1 MTTTR
6 QAIALAVP
14 VGICL
19 GAAGIGSVL
28 TTPSL
33 HPWYATLR
41 KPSWTPPNW
50 LFGPVW
56 TALYLGM
63 AVAGW
68 LVGRQAGFSHAKLP
82 LTLFVIQLALNVAWS
97 GIFFGLQLV
106 GVAFLEVVL
115 LWLFIL
121 STTVAFWSI
130 SRMASWLMVPYLIWV
145 AYAAALNAA
154 IWRMN
159 KRERAGDERLLGPQH

>member
-1 MTTTR
+1 MTTAR
-6 QAIALAVP
+6 QAIALVVS

-19 GAAGIGSVL
+19 GAAGIGSIL
-28 TTPSL
+28 TTPSIK
-33 HPWYATLR
+33 PWYATLR
-41 KPSWTPPNW
+41 KPPWTPPNW

-56 TALYLGM
+56 TALYLSM
-63 AVAGW
+63 AVAAW
-68 LVGRQAGFSHAKLP
+68 LVWRRIGFSPAKLP

-97 GIFFGLQLV
+97 GIFFRLRLV

-121 STTVAFWSI
+121 WTAIAFGSVSST
-130 SRMASWLMVPYLIWV
+130 ASWLMVPYLTWV
-145 AYAAALNAA
+145 TFALALNAA

-159 KRERAGDERLLGPQH
+159 A

>member
-6 QAIALAVP
+6 QAIALAVS

-19 GAAGIGSVL
+19 GAAGMGSVL
-28 TTPSL
+28 TAPSL

-41 KPSWTPPNW
+41 KPTWTPPNW

-63 AVAGW
+63 AVAAW
-68 LVGRQAGFSHAKLP
+68 LVWRQAGFSHARLP
-82 LTLFVIQLALNVAWS
+82 LTLFAVQLALNVAWS
-97 GIFFGLQLV
+97 GIFFGLRSP

-121 STTVAFWSI
+121 STAIAFWPL
-130 SRMASWLMVPYLIWV
+130 SRTASWLLVPYLIWV
-145 AYAAALNAA
+145 TFASALNAA

-159 KRERAGDERLLGPQH
+159 A

>member
-1 MTTTR
+1 MTTR
-6 QAIALAVP
+6 QAIALAVS

-19 GAAGIGSVL
+19 GGAEIGSVL

-41 KPSWTPPNW
+41 KPAWTPPNW

-63 AVAGW
+63 AVAAW
-68 LVGRQAGFSHAKLP
+68 LVWRQGEFSHAKLP

-97 GIFFGLQLV
+97 GIFFGLRAP
-106 GVAFLEVVL
+106 GAAFLKVVL
-115 LWLFIL
+115 LWLCIL
-121 STTVAFWSI
+121 STAITFWPVSKT
-130 SRMASWLMVPYLIWV
+130 ASWLLVPYLTWV
-145 AYAAALNAA
+145 IYAAALNGA
-154 IWRMN
+154 IWRMMH
-159 KRERAGDERLLGPQH
+159 E

>member
-1 MTTTR
+1 VTTTR
-6 QAIALAVP
+6 QAISLAFS
-14 VGICL
+14 VGVCL

-41 KPSWTPPNW
+41 KPAWTPPNW

-56 TALYLGM
+56 TALYLAM
-63 AVAGW
+63 AVAAW
-68 LVGRQAGFSHAKLP
+68 LVWRQAGFSPARLP

-97 GIFFGLQLV
+97 GIFFRMRLPGA
-106 GVAFLEVVL
+106 AFLEVVL
-115 LWLFIL
+115 LWSYIL
-121 STTVAFWSI
+121 STAIAFWPV
-130 SRMASWLMVPYLIWV
+130 SRMASWLMVPYLTWV
-145 AYAAALNAA
+145 TFAAALNAA

-159 KRERAGDERLLGPQH
+159 A

>member
-1 MTTTR
+1 VTATR
-6 QAIALAVP
+6 QAIALAVS

-28 TTPSL
+28 TISSL
-33 HPWYATLR
+33 HLWYATLR
-41 KPSWTPPNW
+41 KPAWTPPNS

-63 AVAGW
+63 AVAAW
-68 LVGRQAGFSHAKLP
+68 LVWRQVGFSHGKFP
-82 LTLFVIQLALNVAWS
+82 LTLFAVQLALNVAWS
-97 GIFFGLQLV
+97 GIFFRLRSPGA
-106 GVAFLEVVL
+106 AFLEVVL

-121 STTVAFWSI
+121 STAIAFWPV
-130 SRMASWLMVPYLIWV
+130 SRTASWLLVPYLTW
-145 AYAAALNAA
+145 ATYAAALNAA

-159 KRERAGDERLLGPQH
+159 A

>member
-1 MTTTR
+1 VTTTR
-6 QAIALAVP
+6 HAIALAVS

-33 HPWYATLR
+33 RPWYATLR
-41 KPSWTPPNW
+41 KPAWTPPNW

-56 TALYLGM
+56 TALYLCM
-63 AVAGW
+63 AVAAW
-68 LVGRQAGFSHAKLP
+68 LVWRQAGFSPARLP
-82 LTLFVIQLALNVAWS
+82 LTLFVIQLALNVIWS
-97 GIFFGLQLV
+97 GIFFRLRLPGA
-106 GVAFLEVVL
+106 AFLEVVL

-121 STTVAFWSI
+121 LTATAFWPV
-130 SRMASWLMVPYLIWV
+130 SRTASWLLVPYLTWV
-145 AYAAALNAA
+145 TYAGVLNAA

-159 KRERAGDERLLGPQH
+159 V

>member
-1 MTTTR
+1 MATR
-6 QAIALAVP
+6 QAIALAFS

-19 GAAGIGSVL
+19 GAAGIGSIL

-50 LFGPVW
+50 LFGAVW

-63 AVAGW
+63 AVAAW
-68 LVGRQAGFSHAKLP
+68 LVWRQAGFLPARLP
-82 LTLFVIQLALNVAWS
+82 LTLFVFQLALNVAWS
-97 GIFFGLQLV
+97 AIFFGLRAP
-106 GVAFLEVVL
+106 GAAFLEVVL

-121 STTVAFWSI
+121 LTAIAFWPV
-130 SRMASWLMVPYLIWV
+130 SRTASWLLVPYLTWV
-145 AYAAALNAA
+145 TYAAALNAA

-159 KRERAGDERLLGPQH
+159 S

>member
-1 MTTTR
+1 MTENR
-6 QAIALAVP
+6 QAIALAVSLG
-14 VGICL
+14 VCL
-19 GAAGIGSVL
+19 GAAGIGSIL

-41 KPSWTPPNW
+41 KPPWTPPNW

-63 AVAGW
+63 AVAAW
-68 LVGRQAGFSHAKLP
+68 LVWRQAGFSPARLP
-82 LTLFVIQLALNVAWS
+82 LTLFALQLVLNVAWS
-97 GIFFGLQLV
+97 GIFFGLRLP
-106 GVAFLEVVL
+106 GAAFLEVVL

-121 STTVAFWSI
+121 STATAFWPV
-130 SRMASWLMVPYLIWV
+130 SRTASWLLVPYLTWV
-145 AYAAALNAA
+145 TYAAALNAA

-159 KRERAGDERLLGPQH
+159 A

>member
-1 MTTTR
+1 MTTR
-6 QAIALAVP
+6 QAIALAVS

-19 GAAGIGSVL
+19 GAAGMGSVL
-28 TTPSL
+28 TAPSL

-41 KPSWTPPNW
+41 KPTWTPPNW

-63 AVAGW
+63 AVAAW
-68 LVGRQAGFSHAKLP
+68 LVWRQAGFSHARLP
-82 LTLFVIQLALNVAWS
+82 LTLFAVQLALNVAWS
-97 GIFFGLQLV
+97 GIFFGLRSP

-121 STTVAFWSI
+121 STAIAFWPL
-130 SRMASWLMVPYLIWV
+130 SRTASWLLVPYLIWV
-145 AYAAALNAA
+145 TFASALNAA

-159 KRERAGDERLLGPQH
+159 A